1 VKKVEKSCCSSEETK
16 EKVKEY
22 YRDLITGKKSSCCGP
37 SGIEEGMSPVP
48 RRVRGEGRLA
58 QLAGYGQE
66 ERSQVPEEVYLDSFG
81 CGNPMAFAAVKPGE
95 VVLDLGSGAGFD
107 VLLASKKVGPNGKVI
122 GLDMTSEMIEKAKRN
137 AAKSGATNVE
147 FRLGEMED
155 MPIEDESVDWI
166 ISNCVINLS
175 PDKRKVFEEAFR
187 VLRPGGRM
195 LVSDVVAEGIP
206 SELKDYLWSSC
217 IGGALD
223 ESSYLRVIRKAGF
236 GKVRIVSRL
245 DYDEM
250 MIRGLMDSGCL
261 NLPEEIK
268 ERVNQSGREWNVK
281 ISSVQVSAK
290 KTGNAWTVNR

>member
-1 VKKVEKSCCSSEETK
+1 MKKLKNTCCSSEETK
-16 EKVKEY
+16 GKVKEH
-22 YRDLITGKKSSCCGP
+22 YRDLITGKKSSCCG
-37 SGIEEGMSPVP
+37 SSTIEGGMNPAP
-48 RRVRGEGRLA
+48 HRVRGEGRLA
-58 QLAGYGQE
+58 KLAGYGEE
-66 ERSQVPEEVYLDSFG
+66 ERSQVPEEAYLDSCG

-95 VVLDLGSGAGFD
+95 MVLDLGSGAGLD

-122 GLDMTSEMIEKAKRN
+122 GLDMTSEMIEKAKGN
-137 AAKSGATNVE
+137 ASKAGATNVE

-155 MPIEDESVDWI
+155 MPVEDESMDWI

-175 PDKRKVFEEAFR
+175 PDKRKVFQEAFR

-195 LVSDVVAEGIP
+195 LVSDIVAEGIP
-206 SELKDYLWSSC
+206 EELKGYLWSSC

-236 GKVRIVSRL
+236 GEVRIVSRL

-250 MIRGLMDSGCL
+250 MIRGLMDTGCL
-261 NLPEEIK
+261 DLPEEVKKRID
-268 ERVNQSGREWNVK
+268 QSGREWNVK

-290 KTGNAWTVNR
+290 KTGKAWTVSR